1 MNKKLVA
8 LGVASAFALPLAA
21 EAQTANV
28 TLYGRLNV
36 DLEFVNG
43 QTCPAGGSQGFPV
56 PLTQPNNGVFVGS
69 SPNPQVPSAGN
80 QIITNCP
87 AALGGSSNPTVTRLS
102 SNSSRLGVR
111 GTESLGGGLSAI
123 FQIESNVNIDTGNSS
138 SSGFASRETF
148 VGLQGSWGR
157 FTMGKFL
164 MPMDDLHPI
173 FGNAPTLTTS
183 ILSTADVWAQG
194 NLNKGQGGWD
204 ARTGN
209 NLRYDTPN
217 WAGFTA
223 AFQLSTRDDSGNTTQ
238 TPYGGDNGDH
248 VSNVRH
254 AYVFGGNVIYSNGP
268 LQVGFGAEKNQKV
281 RQYSA
286 VTGNFNGQP
295 CSAAAPCILNASDY
309 DWTLAGA
316 WDFGTL
322 FQGFGLKL
330 GAAYEQTKYDTPTG
344 DLKRDFWAVSATV
357 PIGAGKLYAFFGKAS
372 NGKGGAADGETVGYV
387 VHGSN
392 TATRQWELTYSYSLS
407 PRTMLYTGYVKILN
421 DQFNPTTFNINSYA
435 ISTCKFGDSEC
446 SQGRPSGFVL
456 GMVHFF

>member
-36 DLEFVNG
+36 DVEFVQG
-43 QTCPAGGSQGFPV
+43 QTCRAPLAQGNAGGFVAATPQGPAV
-56 PLTQPNNGVFVGS
+56 
-69 SPNPQVPSAGN
+69 GN

-87 AALGGSSNPTVTRLS
+87 GTTYDTTSSDPTVTRVS

-111 GTESLGGGLSAI
+111 GTESLGGGLNAI
-123 FQIESNVNIDTGNSS
+123 FQIEQNINVDSGNSS
-138 SSGFASRETF
+138 SSGLASRETF

-157 FTMGKFL
+157 FTFGKFL

-209 NLRYDTPN
+209 NMRYDSPN
-217 WAGFTA
+217 WAGFTF
-223 AFQLSTRDDSGNTTQ
+223 AFQASTRDDSGNTTQ

-248 VSNVRH
+248 ASVVRH
-254 AYVFGGNVIYSNGP
+254 AWVFGTNLIYSNGP
-268 LQVGFGAEKNQKV
+268 LQVAFGGEKNKDV
-281 RQYSA
+281 RQYQST
-286 VTGNFNGQP
+286 TGTFNGQL
-295 CSAAAPCILNASDY
+295 CTAAAACVFNATDY
-309 DWTLAGA
+309 DWTIAGS
-316 WDFGTL
+316 WDFGTIW
-322 FQGFGLKL
+322 QGFGLKL
-330 GAAYEQTKYDTPTG
+330 GAAYEQTKYDTPSG
-344 DLKRDFWAVSATV
+344 DLKRDFWAVSATI
-357 PIGAGKLYAFFGKAS
+357 PIGGGKLYGFFGKAS
-372 NGKGGAADGETVGYV
+372 DGKGNAADGETVGYV
-387 VHGSN
+387 VHGNN
-392 TATRQWELTYSYSLS
+392 TATRQWEITYTYSLS
-407 PRTMLYTGYVKILN
+407 PRTLLQAGYTKILN

-435 ISTCKFGDSEC
+435 IATCKFGDTNC
-446 SQGRPSGFVL
+446 VQGRPSGFLL